1 VAGSV
6 PWRTSLFEET
16 PIPFK
21 RNIFDRDTAAP
32 AEPGIDSPQA
42 SAAPVGGARR
52 GPLEGPDALGRAAPF
67 LTAAALAL
75 LLTDLLHSDDAGP
88 ALFEASAFFAV
99 GVVLALATPWNRLP
113 AWTQAIPPLAFLVL
127 VALVREAEGGAGATS
142 TPMLALPVIWFALYG
157 NRIELAIS
165 AVGAGLVIALP
176 VAIGGADAGYPDS
189 ELRAA
194 ATWLGVLG
202 IGGYAISTLV
212 RQRELLL
219 ADVAALARTDPL
231 TGLANRRGWQELLRR
246 EIARAERN
254 DGSFSVAL
262 VDLDRFKDFND
273 RNGHAAGDR
282 LLKEAA
288 ARWSGQIRDMD
299 LIARYGGEEFAL
311 LLPGAGFADAAAVI
325 ERIRSHTPTGI
336 TVSGGIAE
344 WDGSEDPDALLAR
357 ADGAL
362 YDAKRNGRD
371 RVHLAPTPEA

>member
-1 VAGSV
+1 MAGEPS
-6 PWRTSLFEET
+6 PFEET
-16 PIPFK
+16 CIPF
-21 RNIFDRDTAAP
+21 
-32 AEPGIDSPQA
+32 EPDIIDSEGVA
-42 SAAPVGGARR
+42 RAAGEIGSPRAGATLR
-52 GPLEGPDALGRAAPF
+52 GPLAGPDAVERAGPF
-67 LTAAALAL
+67 LVAAALAL
-75 LLTDLLHSDDAGP
+75 LLTDVLHSADAGP
-88 ALFEASAFFAV
+88 GLLEATVVFGVAVALGF
-99 GVVLALATPWNRLP
+99 ATPWGRLP

-127 VALVREAEGGAGATS
+127 VAVVREAEGGAGATS

-157 NRIELAIS
+157 SRVELALS
-165 AVGAGLVIALP
+165 VVGAGLVIALP
-176 VAIGGADAGYPDS
+176 VLIGGADAGYPVG

-212 RQRELLL
+212 RQRESLL
-219 ADVAALARTDPL
+219 ADAAALAHTDPL
-231 TGLANRRGWQELLRR
+231 TGLANRRGWQQLLRR

-254 DGSFSVAL
+254 HSSFSVAL

-288 ARWSGQIRDMD
+288 ARWSGQIRDKD

-311 LLPGAGFADAAAVI
+311 LLPGVGFGDAATVV
-325 ERIRSHTPTGI
+325 ERIRAHTPTGI

-344 WDGSEDPDALLAR
+344 WDGSEDPEALLAR

-362 YDAKRNGRD
+362 YAAKRAGRD
-371 RVHLAPTPEA
+371 RVHLAPSPEA